1 LTQTSER
8 EHLLPEL
15 FIEGDF
21 VESLEGLIFDV
32 KGLVHPPDKIVAF
45 VRYVP
50 DPLGDRRRGSIRYR
64 KIYELSERYSFLRQ
78 TAPEYLVHDLV
89 FDEDLIEVPRQRILR
104 HHEPLKKTHEL
115 LRSAETILEQKTV
128 EMISLMA
135 SASSVPK
142 EEFGVSGSMLVGLAG
157 PDSDIDIVVYGS
169 ERCHRVRQALTTL
182 LTEGDE
188 FKPYGEE
195 KAQTLYRS
203 RHGETGI
210 SFADYA
216 RCELRKDFQGY
227 FKGTDFFVRYVK
239 DSSEIDEEY
248 GSVRYRALGYGKL
261 EGIVSGDD
269 EAIFTPCTYPLRDVH
284 PIDFNVEPP
293 REVVSFRGQFCEQ
306 ARKEERIIAQGK
318 LEQRLKS
325 DKAYNRL
332 LLGNTRRDFM
342 VAYPYSST
350 DE

>member
-1 LTQTSER
+1 
-8 EHLLPEL
+8 
-15 FIEGDF
+15 
-21 VESLEGLIFDV
+21 LIFDV

-50 DPLGDRRRGSIRYR
+50 DPLGDRRRGGIKYR

-78 TAPEYLVHDLV
+78 TVPEYLVHDPV
-89 FDEDLIEVPRQRILR
+89 FDEDLIEVPRQRILH
-104 HHEPLKKTHEL
+104 HHEPLRKTREL
-115 LRSAETILEQKTV
+115 LRNADTVLEQKTV

-169 ERCHRVRQALTTL
+169 ERCRRVRRALTAL
-182 LTEGDE
+182 LKDGDE

-195 KAQTLYRS
+195 KVRALYRS
-203 RHGETGI
+203 RHGETGV
-210 SFADYA
+210 SFPDYA

-248 GSVRYRALGYGKL
+248 GSVRYQALGYGKL
-261 EGIVSGDD
+261 KGIVSSDD

-284 PIDFNVEPP
+284 PIDFDVEPP
-293 REVVSFRGQFCEQ
+293 KEAVSFRGQFCEQ
-306 ARKEERIIAQGK
+306 ARKGERIIARGK
-318 LEQRLKS
+318 LERRI
-325 DKAYNRL
+325 DGGKAFNRL
-332 LLGNTRRDFM
+332 LLGNTRLDFM
-342 VAYPYSST
+342 VAYPSPHGR
-350 DE
+350 EV